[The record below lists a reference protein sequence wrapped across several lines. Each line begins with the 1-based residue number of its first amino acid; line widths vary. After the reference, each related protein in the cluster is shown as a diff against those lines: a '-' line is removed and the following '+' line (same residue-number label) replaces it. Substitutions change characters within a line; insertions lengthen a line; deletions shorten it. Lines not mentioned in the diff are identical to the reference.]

1 MALSP
6 VVDSGNDPVG
16 YEEGC
21 DRAWV
26 FYHAGV
32 DFKNFVSALAI
43 AGWAKEDFWERV
55 KFHGICNCGVVVGF
69 DIGAKGGDAVFGKI
83 KFVTKDNFGGGVLF

>member
-43 AGWAKEDFWERV
+43 AGWTKEDSWECA
-55 KFHGICNCGVVVGF
+55 KLHGICNHRVIVGF
-69 DIGAKGGDAVFGKI
+69 NVGAKEGNAVFVKI
-83 KFVTKDNFGGGVLF
+83 EFANEDNFAGGVLF